1 MAITK
6 GLIEQMNGS
15 IEVTSQV
22 GVGSVFVITIPF
34 EKTEK
39 RMRKSGL
46 ENITKGLI
54 EQMNGSIEVTSQVG
68 WICV

>member
-34 EKTEK
+34 EIAQEQK
-39 RMRKSGL
+39 RMRKL
-46 ENITKGLI
+46 LRNMIF
-54 EQMNGSIEVTSQVG
+54 VDC
-68 WICV
+68 ICWQPRIMSLMLKS